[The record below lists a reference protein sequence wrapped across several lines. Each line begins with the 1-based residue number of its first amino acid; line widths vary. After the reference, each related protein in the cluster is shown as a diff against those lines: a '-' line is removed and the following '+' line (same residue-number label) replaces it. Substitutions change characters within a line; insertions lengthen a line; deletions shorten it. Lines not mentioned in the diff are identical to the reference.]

1 MLNYTPA
8 PIYLLFGDLLKKT
21 RKCFRPTP
29 IALLLVTALHTTEA
43 NAGVYFDPAF
53 LADDP
58 SKVADLSHFERGDTS
73 LPGIYRVDIFVND
86 KSIGT
91 DDIDFQPR
99 NAATTK
105 TTNSASL
112 SACIPVEKISQLN
125 INLAAVPA
133 LANLDAGRCVQLEN
147 YIPDAISNLNLEKLR
162 LDISIPQAMLNKSA
176 RGEVPIESW
185 DNGITAALINYNFV
199 GSNSRGD
206 FNQDN
211 YFLNLD
217 SGINLDAWR
226 LRNFST
232 WNKSGKNAKG
242 NWQNINSY
250 AQRNIVSL
258 KSNLTIGQANSSSDV
273 FDSVGY
279 QGGQLNSDDS
289 MLADSQRGF
298 APIVRGIARSN
309 AQVTIRQNGYV
320 IYETF
325 VPSGAFVIDDLFPTG
340 SSGNLQV
347 SVTEADGSINSY
359 TVPYATV
366 PKLQREGRMKY
377 SLTGGKIRSNR
388 DQETPPFAQGSLL
401 WGLPHNTTVYTGT
414 QWSNNYTAFLLG
426 VGKNMGDWGAVS
438 LDATTAN
445 STLVD
450 DSKHS
455 GQSVRLLYGK
465 SLSSLGTNLQL
476 AGYRYSTQG
485 FYTLADTTNR
495 MMVGNHDVAMQ
506 DGVVSVKPSLAGYY
520 NLYYTPRGNL
530 QLTVNQR
537 VEAAGTNGT
546 AFLSAN
552 QKSYWNTN
560 KTNELFQ
567 VGYNTNIN
575 NINYSLAYN
584 YNKNP
589 WLSNA
594 DQAFSLGVSFP
605 LNRWLSSGGTP
616 RRNTNNM
623 YANYRNT
630 MDNHGKMQQSAGV
643 SGSLLDKN
651 NLSYSLQQSYANRG
665 GDTSSN
671 ASMNYRGTYG
681 TANAG
686 YNYSGGD
693 TRINYGL
700 RGGVVVHSE
709 GVTLSQPLSDANV
722 LIKAQGAKGV
732 SVANGTGVKTDLWG
746 YAVLPS
752 ASAYRNNRVALDT
765 NTLANNIELD
775 NAALNVVPTRGALVK
790 ADFNARIGVRSLMS
804 LTYQGKAVPFGALV
818 TQPGVDNPSIVSDD
832 GVVYL
837 SGLPLSGQLQ
847 VRWADGPQG
856 QCSAQYQLPENS
868 EHNEISYATAECV

>member
-1 MLNYTPA
+1 MLNYTLV
-8 PIYLLFGDLLKKT
+8 PIYILSDIVLTKS
-21 RKCFRPTP
+21 RQCFCP
-29 IALLLVTALHTTEA
+29 IPMSLLLAATLHTA
-43 NAGVYFDPAF
+43 DVHAGVYFDPAF

-58 SKVADLSHFERGDTS
+58 SKVADLSHFERGDMS

-86 KSIGT
+86 TSIGT
-91 DDIDFQPR
+91 HDIDFQPR
-99 NAATTK
+99 KVSTFKAVK
-105 TTNSASL
+105 NSVLA
-112 SACIPVEKISQLN
+112 ACIPVEEINNFN

-133 LANLDAGRCVQLEN
+133 LANLKAGSCVQLEN
-147 YIPDAISNLNLEKLR
+147 YIPDAMSSLNLEKLR
-162 LDISIPQAMLNKSA
+162 LDISIPQAVLIRSA
-176 RGEVPIESW
+176 RGDVPVESW

-199 GSNSRGD
+199 GSNARGD
-206 FNQDN
+206 FNQDS

-226 LRNFST
+226 FRNFST
-232 WNKSGKNAKG
+232 WNKSGKDSKG
-242 NWQNINSY
+242 YWNNINSY

-258 KSNLTIGQANSSSDV
+258 KSNLTLGQANSSSDV
-273 FDSVGY
+273 FDSIGY
-279 QGGQLNSDDS
+279 QGVQLNSDDS

-325 VPSGAFVIDDLFPTG
+325 VPPGAFVIDDLFATG

-347 SVTEADGSINSY
+347 SVTEANGSINSY
-359 TVPYATV
+359 IVPYATV
-366 PKLQREGRMKY
+366 PKLQREGRAKY
-377 SLTGGKIRSNR
+377 SLTGGKVRSNR
-388 DQETPPFAQGSLL
+388 AQDTPSFAQGGVL
-401 WGLPHNTTVYTGT
+401 WGLPQDTTLYTGT
-414 QWSNNYTAFLLG
+414 QWSNNYTAFLFG
-426 VGKNMGDWGAVS
+426 VGKNMGGWGAIS

-445 STLVD
+445 STLAD
-450 DSKHS
+450 NSKHQ

-485 FYTLADTTNR
+485 FYTLSDTTNR
-495 MMVGNHDVAMQ
+495 MMVGNHDIAMQ
-506 DGVVSVKPSLAGYY
+506 DGEVSVKPSLVGYY
-520 NLYYTPRGNL
+520 NLYYTPRGNM
-530 QLTVNQR
+530 QLTLNQQI
-537 VEAAGTNGT
+537 EAVGTLGT
-546 AFLSAN
+546 AFVSVN
-552 QKSYWNTN
+552 QKSYWNTS
-560 KTNELFQ
+560 KTNELLQ

-594 DQAFSLGVSFP
+594 DQAFSLGLSLP
-605 LNRWLSSGGTP
+605 LNQWLSP
-616 RRNTNNM
+616 DNQRRNSNNM

-630 MDNHGKMQQSAGV
+630 MDNHGKMQQGAGI
-643 SGSLLDKN
+643 SGSLLEKS
-651 NLSYSLQQSYANRG
+651 NLNYSLQQSYANQSG
-665 GDTSSN
+665 NTSSN

-681 TANAG
+681 TANMG

-693 TRINYGL
+693 SRFNYGL
-700 RGGVVVHSE
+700 RGGIVAHSE
-709 GVTLSQPLSDANV
+709 GVTLSQPLSDANI
-722 LIKAQGAKGV
+722 LIKAQDAKGV
-732 SVANGTGVKTDLWG
+732 SVANGTGVKTDRWG

-775 NAALNVVPTRGALVK
+775 TAALNVVPTRGALVK
-790 ADFNARIGVRSLMS
+790 ADFKTSVGVRSLMS

-818 TQPGVDNPSIVSDD
+818 TQPGNDNPGIVADE

-837 SGLPLSGQLQ
+837 SGLPLSGTLRVQ
-847 VRWADGPQG
+847 WADGAQG

-868 EHNEISYATAECV
+868 EQKEISYATVECV